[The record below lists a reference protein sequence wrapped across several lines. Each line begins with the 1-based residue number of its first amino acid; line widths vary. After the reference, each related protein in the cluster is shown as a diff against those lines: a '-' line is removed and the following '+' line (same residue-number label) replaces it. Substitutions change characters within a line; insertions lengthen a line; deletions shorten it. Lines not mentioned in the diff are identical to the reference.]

1 MRLTALAPWARAG
14 LAALALAT
22 PAAAQTGTG
31 TPAVPPPAPAYT
43 AAEADDAAT
52 LLADRIVLNGT
63 DQLIAEGA
71 VEVYWH
77 EHRLSAARLVYD
89 QKTDRLAI
97 EGPIRLVEPGSTG
110 SVILADSAELSRDL
124 QNGILIG
131 ARMVIARELQLA
143 ANRIERRDGTVTVLS
158 EVVAS
163 SCRICASD
171 PTPLWEIRA
180 RRIAHDTTT
189 HQLHFDDA
197 QFRAFGVPLMW
208 LPNLRLPDPTVKRM
222 NGLLRPVFRTTSS
235 LGAGLKL
242 PYFIALGESAD
253 LTVTPYLA
261 SNYTRTL
268 GLRYRQALREGSF
281 DLEGALGR
289 DSIRN
294 GETRGYL
301 FGNGRFAVPG
311 DFTLGVQLRVVS
323 DPSYLLNYGI
333 SEDDRLWSGVTL
345 QRVRADE
352 LIWLKAG
359 NTHSLRDGESNST
372 EPMLSGDLSW
382 IKVFHPVTFGGELTL
397 EGALH
402 AHRRASTLTVDG
414 VEDPDTVSDG
424 RDMARLSGSADWRRN
439 WLLGSSG
446 ILAAAE
452 AELVFD
458 ATAVRQD
465 ATYQGDSLRALPSLG
480 VELRWPWVATSGRAA
495 QVLEPVLQVVWSRD
509 DLKAIPNEDSLLTEF
524 DEGNLFDFSRYPG
537 GDARERGL
545 RANLGLS
552 WTRHDA
558 SGWSLGVTAG
568 RVLRARDLDQ
578 FATGSGLAGKSS
590 DWLVAT
596 HLTTAGGLTLSN
608 RALFDDGFGFARDE
622 LRLAYLGKKAQIAA
636 GYLWMEANA
645 AEGRTTDTSELL
657 LETGWNWTD
666 GWSSTFS
673 TRYDFTAERAARAAL
688 GLQYANECVSV
699 DLSLSRR
706 FTSSTSVEP
715 ETDFGLSVELAGFGA
730 GSASG
735 RAARV
740 CRQ

>member
-1 MRLTALAPWARAG
+1 MTRAPLASWAWAG

-31 TPAVPPPAPAYT
+31 APATPAPAYT

-52 LLADRIVLNGT
+52 LLADRIVLSGT

-77 EHRLSAARLVYD
+77 EHRLSASRLVYD
-89 QKTDRLAI
+89 QTTDRLSI

-110 SVILADSAELSRDL
+110 SVIVADSAELSRDL

-180 RRIAHDTTT
+180 RRITHNTTT

-222 NGLLRPVFRTTSS
+222 NGLLRPTFRTTSS
-235 LGAGLKL
+235 LGPGLKL
-242 PYFIALGESAD
+242 PYFIALGDSAD

-268 GLRYRQALREGSF
+268 GLRYRQALRAGSF

-289 DSIRN
+289 DSIRK

-301 FGNGRFAVPG
+301 FGNGSFAVPG

-382 IKVFHPVTFGGELTL
+382 IKVFHPTTFGGELTV

-414 VEDPDTVSDG
+414 VADPDTVSDG
-424 RDMARLSGSADWRRN
+424 RDMARLSGTADWRRN

-452 AELVFD
+452 AELAFD

-495 QVLEPVLQVVWSRD
+495 QVIEPVLQVVWSRD
-509 DLKAIPNEDSLLTEF
+509 DLKTIPNEDSWLTEF
-524 DEGNLFDFSRYPG
+524 DEGNLFAFSRYPG

-568 RVLRARDLDQ
+568 RVLRARDLGQ
-578 FATGSGLAGKSS
+578 FSAGSGLSGKSS

-608 RALFDDGFGFARDE
+608 RALFDDGLGFARDE

-657 LETGWNWTD
+657 LETGWSWAE
-666 GWSSTFS
+666 GWRSTFS
-673 TRYDFTAERAARAAL
+673 TRYDLTAERAARAVL
-688 GLQYANECVSV
+688 GLEYANECVTV

-740 CRQ
+740 CRR